1 MSNINITASS
11 GETFWKPWQK
21 IAFRFFFPFLVL
33 SSYLCWDATIY
44 IVHGAFFR
52 NQFDLGVLYKPL
64 AAMLYWLDKH
74 IYHTGF
80 NPQTQQGFPGDNH
93 FGVVFYFTLFYL
105 SIIVAIVW
113 SILDKKRSGYDRP
126 YYWLC
131 LYLRYA
137 LIIVMFSY
145 GIDKLIPT
153 QMMPPGV
160 LAMTTPYGYL
170 NRYFVL
176 WDFMGMSP
184 GYQIFTGA
192 CELVATFLLF
202 SRRTA
207 VFGYVLMAGILA
219 NVVALNIFYNVTV
232 KLFSSQLLLYTLF
245 LLAPYA
251 KNIFQFFF
259 MGNATPFLQKRF
271 IFRTKLKRYL
281 IGGILIFIPLVL
293 MVIITVGTYHRYLR
307 KTADAS
313 REKIYNVTAFAAKDT
328 LQPFVDDS
336 VRWKRMLLNVYNN
349 HAVIFTK
356 DDQLDWYECDV
367 DSAKKTFTLHNNP
380 DKKSWKIF
388 NYLNPSKDQLQL
400 TGKWKGRAIQVSMKA
415 WPVDSMPLNQEK
427 VKLVGD

>member
-1 MSNINITASS
+1 MQPL
-11 GETFWKPWQK
+11 EKPWKPWQK

-33 SSYLCWDATIY
+33 SSYLCWDTTIY
-44 IVHGAFFR
+44 VVHGAFYH
-52 NQFDLGVLYKPL
+52 NQFDLGILYRPM
-64 AAMLYWLDKH
+64 AAVCFWLDKH

-80 NPQTQQGFPGDNH
+80 NPPTQQGFPGDNH
-93 FGVVFYFTLFYL
+93 FGVVFYLTLLYL
-105 SIIVAIVW
+105 SIIIAIVW
-113 SILDKKRSGYDRP
+113 STLDKKKNNYDRL

-137 LIIVMFSY
+137 LIIVMFGY

-207 VFGYVLMAGILA
+207 VFGYVLMAGILT
-219 NVVALNIFYNVTV
+219 NVAALNIFYNVTV
-232 KLFSSQLLLYTLF
+232 KLFSAQLLLYTLF

-251 KNIFQFFF
+251 SSIFRFFF
-259 MGNATPFLQKRF
+259 AGGSKVYEQKQF
-271 IFRTKLKRYL
+271 VFKSNPKKYLLKSVL
-281 IGGILIFIPLVL
+281 IAVPWILML
-293 MVIITVGTYHRYLR
+293 IIGVGTYFRYLR
-307 KTADAS
+307 KTANAQ
-313 REKIYNVTAFAAKDT
+313 REKIYDVTAIVSKDSLPAAM
-328 LQPFVDDS
+328 DDS
-336 VRWKRMLLNVYNN
+336 VRWKRMLLNVYDN

-356 DDQLDWYECDV
+356 DDQLDWYEYDI
-367 DSAKKTFTLHNNP
+367 DSVKKTFSFHNGP
-380 DKKSWKIF
+380 DKKTWKVL
-388 NYLNPSKDQLQL
+388 NYTVPSKDQLQL
-400 TGKWKGRAIQVSMKA
+400 TGNWKGRAVQVSMKVL
-415 WPVDSMPLNQEK
+415 PLESFPLNREK